1 MSERVKGNRPLSPH
15 LTIYRPQMSSI
26 SSILVRI
33 SGVSLSF
40 GFVLIVWWLL
50 AASTNIKYFESAN
63 SILSSWFGIVVLI
76 GSVWALCY
84 HSLGGIRH
92 LIWDMGYGFDLKT
105 ADRMG
110 WAVIIGSFV
119 LTFVIICY
127 LSLIHI

>member
-127 LSLIHI
+127 SEALS

>member
-33 SGVSLSF
+33 SGVLLSF

-127 LSLIHI
+127 SGALS

>member
-63 SILSSWFGIVVLI
+63 NILSSWFGIVVLI

-127 LSLIHI
+127 SGALS

>member
-127 LSLIHI
+127 SGGLS

>member
-105 ADRMG
+105 TDRMG

-127 LSLIHI
+127 SGALS

>member
-1 MSERVKGNRPLSPH
+1 MANAAKGKRPLSPH

-33 SGVSLSF
+33 TGVSLAL
-40 GFVLIVWWLL
+40 GFVLIIWWLL
-50 AASTNIKYFESAN
+50 AAASGVDYFDCIN
-63 SILSSWFGIVVLI
+63 GILTSWFGALVLI

-119 LTFVIICY
+119 LTIIVLMCAGVF
-127 LSLIHI
+127 S

>member
-33 SGVSLSF
+33 SGISLSF

-127 LSLIHI
+127 SGALS

>member
-1 MSERVKGNRPLSPH
+1 MSERVNGNRPLSPH

-127 LSLIHI
+127 SGALS

>member
-15 LTIYRPQMSSI
+15 LTIYRTKMSSI

-127 LSLIHI
+127 SGALS

>member
-33 SGVSLSF
+33 SGVALSF

-127 LSLIHI
+127 SGALS

>member
-40 GFVLIVWWLL
+40 GFLLIVWWLL

-127 LSLIHI
+127 SGALS

>member
-1 MSERVKGNRPLSPH
+1 MSKRVKGNRPLSPH

-33 SGVSLSF
+33 SGVSLAL
-40 GFVLIVWWLL
+40 GFILVTSWLL
-50 AASTNIKYFESAN
+50 AASTSIKYFDCINDMLTSWYGLI
-63 SILSSWFGIVVLI
+63 ILT

-92 LIWDMGYGFDLKT
+92 LIWDMGFGFDLKT

-110 WAVIIGSFV
+110 WIVILGSFV
-119 LTFVIICY
+119 LTFVVIFY
-127 LSLIHI
+127 SGALS

>member
-63 SILSSWFGIVVLI
+63 SILSSWFGIVELI

-127 LSLIHI
+127 SGALS

>member
-119 LTFVIICY
+119 LT

>member
-110 WAVIIGSFV
+110 WAVMIGSFV

-127 LSLIHI
+127 SGALS

>member
-84 HSLGGIRH
+84 HSLRGIRH
-92 LIWDMGYGFDLKT
+92 LIWDIGYGFDLKT
-105 ADRMG
+105 ANRMG

-127 LSLIHI
+127 SGALS

>member
-127 LSLIHI
+127 SRALS